1 MTAGKGGQDVESADS
16 DFDNDSE
23 IDSDNSS
30 SDKSGDDTVV
40 NDTLHVLSSEHS
52 GSE

>member
-1 MTAGKGGQDVESADS
+1 MTAGKGGQDVESAD
-16 DFDNDSE
+16 NDSE
-23 IDSDNSS
+23 IDSDDSS
-30 SDKSGDDTVV
+30 SDKSGDDNVV